1 MKKFKLW
8 VRLMWRPI
16 LIGLGVAVVVAVFY
30 GFKLGTLLPGASKP
44 EVAYITSIRSGK
56 AIVENPVFAMHKLPV
71 YGLFKLGVNNI
82 GAFRAVSAAF
92 AAFSIM
98 GCFFVLRE
106 WYTTRV
112 AVLGTGLYM
121 TSAWILHIGRLATP
135 EATFL
140 LIMPVVWAVL
150 WLYFTT
156 LYKSAI
162 VVLAALTAMCF
173 YVPGF
178 IWLIVC
184 ISIWQHKRIWKE
196 IKNVPVWFRILCV
209 LLVLVILAPLARAVV
224 LHPNVGLEVLGLP
237 NRLPSLQTLW
247 YNLIHTPSSFIISA
261 PYDPVRWLGRLPL
274 LDLFCV
280 VMAIF
285 GAYSLR
291 FRLKEVRTHLIIG
304 GSLILF
310 ALVVIGGIPI
320 TVLFLPLFVLIA
332 DGIAFMLR
340 QWFTVF
346 PKNPFAR
353 VTATTVLSLAV
364 LFVAF
369 YHINH
374 YFIAWPQNPATRAAY
389 SYQLPSNTHKK
400 P

>member
-1 MKKFKLW
+1 
-8 VRLMWRPI
+8 
-16 LIGLGVAVVVAVFY
+16 
-30 GFKLGTLLPGASKP
+30 
-44 EVAYITSIRSGK
+44 
-56 AIVENPVFAMHKLPV
+56 
-71 YGLFKLGVNNI
+71 
-82 GAFRAVSAAF
+82 
-92 AAFSIM
+92 M

-112 AVLGTGLYM
+112 AILGTGLYM

-156 LYKSAI
+156 LHKSALA
-162 VVLAALTAMCF
+162 VLAVLTAMCF
-173 YVPGF
+173 YIPGF
-178 IWLIVC
+178 LWLILF

-196 IKNVPVWFRILCV
+196 IKNVPVWFRILC
-209 LLVLVILAPLARAVV
+209 LLFMLIILAPLARAVV
-224 LHPNVGLEVLGLP
+224 LHPSVGLEVLGLP
-237 NRLPSLQTLW
+237 SRLPAIQTLW
-247 YNLIHTPSSFIISA
+247 HNIIHIPGSFILSA
-261 PYDPVRWLGRLPL
+261 PYDPVRWLGHLPL
-274 LDLFCV
+274 LDIFCV

-291 FRLKEVRTHLIIG
+291 FRMKEVRSQLVVG
-304 GSLILF
+304 GGVILF
-310 ALVVIGGIPI
+310 VLVALGGIPI
-320 TVLFLPLFVLIA
+320 TVLFLPIFVLIA
-332 DGIAFMLR
+332 DGIAFLLQ

-353 VTATTVLSLAV
+353 VVATTTISLTV
-364 LFVAF
+364 LFVSF

-389 SYQLPSNTHKK
+389 SYQLPPNPNKF

>member
-8 VRLMWRPI
+8 VQLMWRPI
-16 LIGLGVAVVVAVFY
+16 LIGLGVAGVVAIFY
-30 GFKLGTLLPGASKP
+30 GFKLGTLTPGASRP
-44 EVAYITSIRSGK
+44 EVAYITSLRSGK
-56 AIVENPVFAMHKLPV
+56 AIVDNPVFAMHKLPV
-71 YGLFKLGVNNI
+71 YGLFKLGINTI
-82 GAFRAVSAAF
+82 AAFRAVSAFF
-92 AAFSIM
+92 AALSIM

-106 WYTTRV
+106 WYTARV

-140 LIMPVVWAVL
+140 LIMPFVWAVI

-156 LYKSAI
+156 LHKSA
-162 VVLAALTAMCF
+162 LALLAVLTAMCF

-178 IWLIVC
+178 LWLIIF

-196 IKNVPVWFRILCV
+196 IKNVPVWFRIVCV
-209 LLVLVILAPLARAVV
+209 FMMAIILVPLAKAIV
-224 LHPNVGLEVLGLP
+224 LHPSVGLEVLGLP
-237 NRLPSLQTLW
+237 NRLPTIQLLWHNLVQT
-247 YNLIHTPSSFIISA
+247 PRSFVISA

-274 LDLFCV
+274 LDIFCIA
-280 VMAIF
+280 MAVL

-291 FRLKEVRTHLIIG
+291 YRMKEVRSHLIVG

-310 ALVVIGGIPI
+310 VLVVLGGIPI

-332 DGIAFMLR
+332 DGIAFLLR

-353 VTATTVLSLAV
+353 VVATTTISLAV

-369 YHINH
+369 YHINQ

-389 SYQLPSNTHKK
+389 SYRLPPNPNK
-400 P
+400 